1 MDIYY
6 VWNQKDV
13 LKGRLKWG
21 MGPKAMKTTINKF
34 GLENYVKP
42 WYFTCNCA
50 CQHFMSLLDN
60 NYKYEINNI
69 SSNNKI
75 FVNYFTNLK
84 DKYDDTYFIHLWNQ
98 FWNRNNIDKNSDF
111 QENSIMYDLKNKY
124 I

>member
-1 MDIYY
+1 
-6 VWNQKDV
+6 
-13 LKGRLKWG
+13 
-21 MGPKAMKTTINKF
+21 
-34 GLENYVKP
+34 
-42 WYFTCNCA
+42 
-50 CQHFMSLLDN
+50 MSLLDN

-75 FVNYFTNLK
+75 FVNYFTNMK